1 MANVTR
7 YDPFGDLVDDFLKGF
22 FVRPITAE
30 GATGAPRLKV
40 EVSEQAEAFK
50 VQAEIPGVK
59 KDEIQVAIDG
69 DQVSITAEVRKER
82 DVKDGERV
90 IHRVEGDR
98 EVRRRRARAR
108 PAEEEDPER
117 AAAEHPVSGAGGE
130 SKGRPIGPP
139 FPLLAA
145 GRPAIESGPCPSPPP
160 LPPRRPRSS
169 PRRCRTSA
177 ASTARRSS

>member
-40 EVSEQAEAFK
+40 EVSEQAESFK

-69 DQVSITAEVRKER
+69 DQVSITAEVRKEK
-82 DVKDGERV
+82 DVKEGERV
-90 IHRVEGDR
+90 IHSERYYGKV
-98 EVRRRRARAR
+98 ARAFR
-108 PAEEEDPER
+108 LGHEIDEANATAKYNDGVLEL
-117 AAAEHPVSGAGGE
+117 V
-130 SKGRPIGPP
+130 
-139 FPLLAA
+139 
-145 GRPAIESGPCPSPPP
+145 
-160 LPPRRPRSS
+160 LPKKK
-169 PRRCRTSA
+169 TQSA
-177 ASTARRSS
+177 RQLNVQ